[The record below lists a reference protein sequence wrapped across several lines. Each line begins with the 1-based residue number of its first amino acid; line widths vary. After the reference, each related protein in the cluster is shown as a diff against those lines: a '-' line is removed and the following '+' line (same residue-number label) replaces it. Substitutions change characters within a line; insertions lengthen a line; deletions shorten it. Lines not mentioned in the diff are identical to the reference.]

1 MAFYYDFAYK
11 RPFTTDDL
19 CLIEQ
24 RMKNLVK
31 ADLVIS
37 RHVMQRTQALDFFH
51 KQGETY
57 KVAIIDTIAD
67 EEPLSLYQQGNFT
80 DLCRGPHVPSTGYIK
95 AFKLM
100 KVAGAYW
107 RGDSSNTML
116 TRIYGTAWG
125 DKKDLKAYL
134 HRIAE
139 AERRDHRKIGRQLG
153 LFHTQEEAPG
163 MVFWHPNGWII
174 YQVIEQYIRLKQCT
188 GGYQEVRTP
197 QMVDRSLWER
207 SGHWDKV

>member
-1 MAFYYDFAYK
+1 
-11 RPFTTDDL
+11 
-19 CLIEQ
+19 
-24 RMKNLVK
+24 
-31 ADLVIS
+31 
-37 RHVMQRTQALDFFH
+37 
-51 KQGETY
+51 
-57 KVAIIDTIAD
+57 
-67 EEPLSLYQQGNFT
+67 
-80 DLCRGPHVPSTGYIK
+80 
-95 AFKLM
+95 M

-163 MVFWHPNGWII
+163 MVFWHPNG
-174 YQVIEQYIRLKQCT
+174 L
-188 GGYQEVRTP
+188 
-197 QMVDRSLWER
+197 DNL
-207 SGHWDKV
+207 SGD